1 MPPSIDIHSHLYPRW
16 YVEALKRR
24 SEPPR
29 VVGEPGAER
38 FVIFDG
44 EHGRPMGEEYWDL
57 DAKLQFMAAH
67 GIVQTIASL
76 GNPWLDPFGGDEAAE
91 LTVRANDDFAALEGR
106 TQGRIVGMG
115 VLPQHDIA
123 LAAQTV
129 ADIAGMP
136 TLYGVI
142 NGCRLCGRE
151 LDDPELEPVWAAFED
166 TGLPLLLHPH
176 HVLGRAELTGWGHA
190 FPVAL
195 GFTFETTAAIARLVF
210 AGVLERHPRLRLVA
224 AHGGGTLPF
233 LGGRLDAGWRSDPSV
248 QKALTSPPT
257 EDLRKLFF
265 DALVYHAPAVLAV
278 RELVGVEQMA
288 FGSDH
293 PFSVADPVA
302 NLRAIDE
309 ALAGNERA
317 AVRMGSAR
325 RFFGL
330 PELNHHR
337 EEQRRRA
344 TASDR

>member
-1 MPPSIDIHSHLYPRW
+1 MRPCIDIHSHLYPRW
-16 YVEALKRR
+16 YVDALKRR

-29 VVGEPGAER
+29 IVGEAGAER

-44 EHGRPMGEEYWDL
+44 EHGRPMGEEYWML
-57 DAKLQFMAAH
+57 DAKLAFMEAH

-76 GNPWLDPFGGDEAAE
+76 GNPWLDPFEGDEAAE
-91 LTVRANDDFAALEGR
+91 LAVRANEDFASLEGK
-106 TQGRIVGMG
+106 TDGRIVGMG

-123 LAAQTV
+123 LAARTIGE
-129 ADIAGMP
+129 IAGTP

-142 NGCRLCGRE
+142 NGCRLCGRS
-151 LDDPELEPVWAAFED
+151 LDDPELEPIWVALED
-166 TGLPLLLHPH
+166 TRLPLLLHPH
-176 HVLGRAELTGWGHA
+176 YLFGREELTGWGHA
-190 FPVAL
+190 LPVAL

-224 AHGGGTLPF
+224 SHGGGTLPF

-248 QKALTSPPT
+248 REALTSPPT
-257 EDLRKLFF
+257 HDLRKVFF

-278 RELVGVEQMA
+278 RGLVGVEQMA

-302 NLRAIDE
+302 NLAAIDE
-309 ALAGNERA
+309 ALGGDERD
-317 AVRMGSAR
+317 AVLMGSAR

-330 PELNHHR
+330 PALDHHPQQ
-337 EEQRRRA
+337 EE
-344 TASDR
+344 DR